1 MKRQEVSEFVRSI
14 CSSLRL
20 SQAKTLSVLVPAAMT
35 VARAS
40 LAQLGRTLAGQ
51 SQVSTK
57 HCIKR
62 VDRFVGN
69 VRIEPTEAMRGGV
82 QWLAQPREKLLVSLD
97 WVTIRH
103 FQCLV
108 LAARLRGRAI
118 PLLWVVYRYE
128 DVYRS
133 QNNLEYGLLRVFRTM
148 VPPSVHVTLLADRGF
163 GRTEMARLC
172 QEVRFHYILR
182 IQASAWI
189 GSRRFTGR
197 LGDYPIRRGQ
207 RHLLRNVWYRKTR
220 PVLQQVAVVWLREQV
235 EPWYLMTDEEHVRA
249 SALSKIFGHRMSIEE
264 YFRDTKNKRNG
275 FALRLIQIKDS
286 HRLSRFLLILAWAY
300 LLLVTVGL
308 YASEY
313 FRPSHW
319 CSNNRLGECSLF
331 TIGKVMQN
339 YPLPTCRYLTR
350 RLRHELLKQNWG

>member
-1 MKRQEVSEFVRSI
+1 MKRHEVSEFVRSI
-14 CSSLRL
+14 CTSLRL
-20 SQAKTLSVLVPAAMT
+20 SQAKTLSALVPAAMI

-51 SQVSTK
+51 SNTTAK
-57 HCIKR
+57 HAIKR

-69 VRIEPTEAMRGGV
+69 VRIEPTEAMRAVV
-82 QWLAQPREKLLVSLD
+82 QWLAQPREKLLLSLD
-97 WVTIRH
+97 WVNIRD

-128 DVYRS
+128 EVYRS
-133 QNNLEYGLLRVFRTM
+133 QNNLEYGLLRAFRTM
-148 VPPSVHVTLLADRGF
+148 VPPSVHVTVLADRGF
-163 GRTEMARLC
+163 GRTEMARFC
-172 QEVRFHYILR
+172 QDVRFHYILR
-182 IQASAWI
+182 IQPTAWI
-189 GSRRFTGR
+189 RSQRFTGR
-197 LGDYPIRRGQ
+197 LADYPIRRGQ
-207 RHLLRNVWYRKTR
+207 RRLLRNVWYRKTQ
-220 PVLQQVAVVWLREQV
+220 PVRQHVAVVWLRDET
-235 EPWYLMTDEEHVRA
+235 EPWYLMTDEEHLRA
-249 SALSKIFGHRMSIEE
+249 SALSKVFGHRMSIEE

-275 FALRLIQIKDS
+275 FALRLIQIRDS
-286 HRLSRFLLILAWAY
+286 QRLSRFLLILAWAY

-308 YASEY
+308 YASQH

-319 CSNNRLGECSLF
+319 CSNNRAGECSLF

-339 YPLPTCRYLTR
+339 YPLPTCKYLMQ